1 MKSEK
6 LKVKSVVCTQFNEE
20 LVVSNKNREIRENR
34 EIKEN
39 RVDEAR
45 VSQSYPPYAPAHVNL
60 RRDREAREFKE
71 FREFRRALSSFICKA

>member
-20 LVVSNKNREIRENR
+20 LVVSNKIRENG

>member
-1 MKSEK
+1 MCVCNLYFGLSAKVQKKVKIEK

-20 LVVSNKNREIRENR
+20 LVVSNKIRENR

-45 VSQSYPPYAPAHVNL
+45 VSQPYLPY
-60 RRDREAREFKE
+60 
-71 FREFRRALSSFICKA
+71 